1 MVECSPLAFFLLKG
15 ICKGNKGKTF
25 SLTWLKDIS
34 DVSYLNLGAQ
44 QAHTAG
50 LLDLVL
56 SLLGEVLG
64 LHDDGAGG
72 QVTTAQQLVVALWRE
87 DKNIR

>member
-1 MVECSPLAFFLLKG
+1 MTIA
-15 ICKGNKGKTF
+15 
-25 SLTWLKDIS
+25 
-34 DVSYLNLGAQ
+34 YLNLGAQ

-72 QVTTAQQLVVALWRE
+72 QVTTAQQLVVALWIE
-87 DKNIR
+87 DTNIR